1 MQFHGVANGDK
12 LVIEVDGLL
21 CQGLNVFKLINLAT
35 FVEEENEIEHEVDE
49 ISDCISSVL
58 TLNTMR

>member
-1 MQFHGVANGDK
+1 
-12 LVIEVDGLL
+12 
-21 CQGLNVFKLINLAT
+21 VFKFINLAT